1 MFCSDGSAAGSGSGG
16 GEMSRKRKL
25 EPDANGE
32 GASGGDTNEPIAES
46 WSKTEQYKVKVS
58 SNPYLITFLF

>member
-1 MFCSDGSAAGSGSGG
+1 
-16 GEMSRKRKL
+16 MSRKRKL

-58 SNPYLITFLF
+58 VTPFISLFLLVYILKEFLKSGCTVP

>member
-1 MFCSDGSAAGSGSGG
+1 
-16 GEMSRKRKL
+16 MSRKRKL

-58 SNPYLITFLF
+58 VTPFISFFLLVY

>member
-1 MFCSDGSAAGSGSGG
+1 
-16 GEMSRKRKL
+16 MSRKRKL

-58 SNPYLITFLF
+58 VTPFIILFFLFVYPNLK